1 MPTLTITQITAVTLS
16 PNPVSI
22 NAAFRAAVTVSEKT
36 ITLQPEPVYSGEYY
50 SGEIAA
56 QGG

>member
-1 MPTLTITQITAVTLS
+1 MATLTITQITDVSLA
-16 PNPVSI
+16 PNPVNI
-22 NAAFRAAVTVSEKT
+22 NSALKVTATVTEKL
-36 ITLQPEPVYSGEYY
+36 ITLQPEPAYSGEYY

>member
-1 MPTLTITQITAVTLS
+1 MATLTTTQITAVTLS

-22 NAAFRAAVTVSEKT
+22 NAAFRAAVAVSEKT
-36 ITLQPEPVYSGEYY
+36 ITLQPEPAYSGEYY